1 MCCST
6 NRTLCASYVC
16 FTPHCRLHPRHSTTP
31 AYEASILYANA
42 VAMWA
47 SSCIPAT
54 AATHSVLATSSE
66 QCACGRHLCMVHGS
80 HRGHKNADPRS
91 SASRTTVIAAKTS
104 LSRQIHASYLPR
116 NLCTRASWRGAV
128 LDTMSFVLRPVSDND
143 VVSLFEL
150 ETGERLWFLRVTGAS
165 DSHCSQHPI
174 PPMKRR
180 HWSP

>member
-31 AYEASILYANA
+31 AYEASILFANA

-54 AATHSVLATSSE
+54 AATHNVLATSSE
-66 QCACGRHLCMVHGS
+66 KCACGRHLCMVHGS
-80 HRGHKNADPRS
+80 HRGRKNADPRS
-91 SASRTTVIAAKTS
+91 SASRTQQK
-104 LSRQIHASYLPR
+104 R
-116 NLCTRASWRGAV
+116 LCHDRSMRPIFRAIRARRASWRGAV

-143 VVSLFEL
+143 VASLFEL

-165 DSHCSQHPI
+165 DTHCSQHPI